1 MQVFFDKTLGNEFA
15 KIYKKFKAI
24 ELEDDAAYKADL
36 EFLLKKLVIIDPLES
51 VCEREDF
58 DVVAIDGSGA
68 DGLISLNDI
77 GIHLL
82 TAAFAADKT
91 SFNQGTTKQIDITPP
106 ICSHP
111 EGILRL
117 ILLREDKEKEVWK
130 EFESFIEYNY
140 GEKLMDIVFRIIKSI
155 VTDEFTKQHPNKA
168 VPKMNSEATIRMVA
182 IQLKFKLYKGAFPD
196 YSTWMVS
203 PKPNSP
209 RGWFEQFR
217 EVLEYALA
225 HSLLNSDIHFKY
237 LFLDGSMNM
246 LLSPGQNLPRLASNY
261 LLKDINE
268 KALDKD
274 TCVIAVSKTTTFPF
288 IYRLAD
294 DLEKKLGSEKKW
306 YFRVPSPA
314 RDKFALNI
322 LKDRPHIPPS
332 YGVTYLFHFSSE
344 VPILRID
351 LDEKWW
357 KEKIFDND
365 KKKEKQNEIQMF
377 KEIDWLARDVRY
389 CGYFFDLAF
398 AHNTTIVKFS
408 ERDVVADQLI
418 DYFAENGENPKMF
431 IHPRKRLGLR

>member
-24 ELEDDAAYKADL
+24 ELEDDEAYQADL
-36 EFLLKKLVIIDPLES
+36 EFLLKKLVIFVPYETICDQ
-51 VCEREDF
+51 EDF
-58 DVVAIDGSGA
+58 NVAAVDGSGA

-91 SFNQGTTKQIDITPP
+91 SFNQGTTKQIDLTPP
-106 ICSHP
+106 VCSHP

-140 GEKLMDIVFRIIKSI
+140 GEKLKNIVFRIIKNI
-155 VTDEFTKQHPNKA
+155 VIDEFKKQHPNQA

-182 IQLKFKLYKGAFPD
+182 SRLKFRLYTKTFPEHD
-196 YSTWMVS
+196 KWMVS

-217 EVLEYALA
+217 EVLEYTIA
-225 HSLLNSDIHFKY
+225 HSLINSDIHFKY

-268 KALDKD
+268 KALAKN
-274 TCVIAVSKTTTFPF
+274 TCVI
-288 IYRLAD
+288 
-294 DLEKKLGSEKKW
+294 
-306 YFRVPSPA
+306 
-314 RDKFALNI
+314 
-322 LKDRPHIPPS
+322 
-332 YGVTYLFHFSSE
+332 
-344 VPILRID
+344 
-351 LDEKWW
+351 
-357 KEKIFDND
+357 
-365 KKKEKQNEIQMF
+365 
-377 KEIDWLARDVRY
+377 
-389 CGYFFDLAF
+389 
-398 AHNTTIVKFS
+398 
-408 ERDVVADQLI
+408 
-418 DYFAENGENPKMF
+418 
-431 IHPRKRLGLR
+431 